1 MIQSSVL
8 DREYSLYN
16 IKIIFNSIQL
26 IQLFDYINH
35 LLFII
40 YYSSFIIHHLLFI
53 IYYSS
58 FITHYLLFIIYY
70 YLHFILFILY
80 LYCYCKYDKD

>member
-40 YYSSFIIHHLLFI
+40 YYSLFIIHHLLFI
-53 IYYSS
+53 IYYSL
-58 FITHYLLFIIYY
+58 FIIHYLLLFTFYII
-70 YLHFILFILY
+70 HIIFILL
-80 LYCYCKYDKD
+80 L

>member
-53 IYYSS
+53 IYYSL
-58 FITHYLLFIIYY
+58 FIIHYLLLFTFYII
-70 YLHFILFILY
+70 HIIFILL
-80 LYCYCKYDKD
+80 L